1 MEESLKAKIGCKKI
15 KPRRKR
21 MVKIK
26 TFLMAAGLLFVAA
39 CSKEDG
45 DIQTMDVSF
54 LFSVRCD
61 ELHVSDIYGGDV
73 ARSVH
78 LTNIDTVTVRFSAME
93 YGCHDIVVT
102 ADGNTTSIPFAVS
115 DSTHSLYK
123 INTQTISVVVDDTW
137 DGEIIYHFHED
148 GYVDE

>member
-45 DIQTMDVSF
+45 DIQTKDVSF
-54 LFSVRCD
+54 LFPVRCD
-61 ELHVSDIYGGDV
+61 ELHVSDIYAGEV
-73 ARSVH
+73 TRSVH
-78 LTNIDTVTVRFSAME
+78 FTDVDTVTVRFAAME
-93 YGCHDIVVT
+93 YGNHDIEVT
-102 ADGNTTSIPFAVS
+102 ADGNTTSIPFTVS
-115 DSTHSLYK
+115 GSTQSLYE
-123 INTQTISVVVDDTW
+123 INTHTISVVVDDTW
-137 DGEIIYHFHED
+137 DGEIIY
-148 GYVDE
+148 GNN

>member
-45 DIQTMDVSF
+45 DIQTKDVSF
-54 LFSVRCD
+54 LFPVRCD

-78 LTNIDTVTVRFSAME
+78 LTNIDTVTVRFTAME

-102 ADGNTTSIPFAVS
+102 ADGSMTSIPFTVS
-115 DSTHSLYK
+115 GSTQSLYE

-137 DGEIIYHFHED
+137 DGEIIYQNN
-148 GYVDE
+148 